1 MQLLNCEDGDRLS
14 MVIKYIEDHDLRR
27 WALPDIKAFWIGLR
41 EERSKLNCVT
51 NPFVFD
57 EVCSSEWYT

>member
-1 MQLLNCEDGDRLS
+1 MRLLNQEDGDRVS

-27 WALPDIKAFWIGLR
+27 WALPDTKAFNIGLR

-51 NPFVFD
+51 NPYVFD
-57 EVCSSEWYT
+57 QVCLI